1 MTAETQIDPRFDTIR
16 NRRGTNCSKWDG
28 MEDLFGVSPED
39 GLSMWVADM
48 DFAAPDIIQK
58 ALADYASGGVY
69 GYADSE
75 RGLRKA
81 TAQWMQMRHGW
92 TLDPDHVLSTNGMVN
107 AVALAIDA
115 CSAPGDGVV
124 VFTPVYHAFKRVID
138 SAGRELIDCPLRIED
153 GRHVM
158 DFAAYDAIV
167 PAHARIV
174 ILCSPHNPGGQV
186 WRTDELRAL
195 AEFARRHDLILLSDE
210 IHHDLLYPGQTHT
223 PMAIAAPEIADRLV
237 MMTAT
242 TKTFNIAGAHISQ
255 VTIADDT
262 LRTRIAERKKALATS
277 PGAFG
282 ILMAE
287 AAYSPEGAQWL
298 DALMRYLD
306 GNRRMFD
313 DGLSAIPGVRSM
325 ALESTYLAW
334 VDFTNTGM
342 GEAEITRR
350 IRKGARIAASP
361 GESFGPRS
369 GSWAR
374 FNIGM
379 PRVQIAEAVDR
390 LQSAFADLQ

>member
-1 MTAETQIDPRFDTIR
+1 MTAETPIDPRFDTIR
-16 NRRGTNCSKWDG
+16 DRRGTNCSKWDG
-28 MEDLFGVSPED
+28 MESLFGVSPED

-48 DFAAPDIIQK
+48 DFAAPDIVQK
-58 ALADYASGGVY
+58 ALAGYASSGVY

-75 RGLRKA
+75 RGLQEA
-81 TAQWMQMRHGW
+81 TARWMQTRHGW

-115 CSAPGDGVV
+115 YSAPGDGVV

-138 SAGRELIDCPLRIED
+138 AAGRELIDCPLRVEN

-158 DFAAYDAIV
+158 DFAAYEAIV
-167 PAHARIV
+167 PEHARIV

-186 WRTDELRAL
+186 WRADELRAL
-195 AEFARRHDLILLSDE
+195 ADFAQRHDLILLSDE
-210 IHHDLLYPGQTHT
+210 IHHDLLYPGQTHI
-223 PMAIAAPEIADRLV
+223 PMAVAAPEITGRLV

-242 TKTFNIAGAHISQ
+242 TKSFNIAGAHISQ
-255 VTIADDT
+255 VTIADGD
-262 LRTRIAERKKALATS
+262 LRARFANRKKALATS

-306 GNRRMFD
+306 GNRRLFD
-313 DGLSAIPGVRSM
+313 KGVNAIPGVRSM

-334 VDFTNTGM
+334 VDFTDTGM
-342 GEAEITRR
+342 DRAEMTRR
-350 IRKGARIAASP
+350 IRKGAQIAASP

-369 GSWAR
+369 ETWAR

-379 PRVQIAEAVDR
+379 PRAQIAEAVER
-390 LQSAFADLQ
+390 LQAAFADLQ